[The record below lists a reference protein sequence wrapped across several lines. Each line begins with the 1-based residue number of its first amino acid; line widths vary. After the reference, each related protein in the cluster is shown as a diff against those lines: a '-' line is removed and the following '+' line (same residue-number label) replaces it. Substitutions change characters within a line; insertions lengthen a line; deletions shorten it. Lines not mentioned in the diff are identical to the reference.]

1 MQYAQTYAGAA
12 SSEGKGCTNNRP
24 YGSAENQ
31 TAAADIK
38 KVIMQLIQLY
48 NIKSEDAELQKRVRR
63 ATRGAEGEGEQW
75 EGGVVTMPLAFQF
88 Y

>member
-1 MQYAQTYAGAA
+1 MSKEGKDDHSKTVDSVKSMQYAQTYAGAA

-38 KVIMQLIQLY
+38 KVIM
-48 NIKSEDAELQKRVRR
+48 
-63 ATRGAEGEGEQW
+63 
-75 EGGVVTMPLAFQF
+75 
-88 Y
+88 